1 MKSLIDDIYDKLPE
15 VTIVLS
21 TMVKSR
27 DSRTCAE
34 NLSKDFRDLV
44 RNDCYGKRIGL
55 ADIDAVFPLNLLH
68 SDGVHPI
75 DDGYRLFA
83 SVWWNAISRLEN
95 VIQPPPLTGLFR
107 DDSIAGNKCTKV
119 AGNAA
124 GPVQTQKGSG
134 HDDGRYVNARTERGS
149 IESARIQK
157 NNDDPIIVD
166 TITQNIH
173 FADII
178 KNDPNSD
185 RVLALDDWI
194 RRFTAKDGKTTFYF
208 RQNLGGGK
216 FGPSTTFDPGMDCP
230 YTSSLIAFGDFNN
243 DGLDDLFCIGPY
255 ATVRVSLNRGG
266 SPPRFESIGTVV
278 PSSDVL
284 SPLQIRVADIDGDG
298 RADFC
303 IVAFEGPIRCSRNAG
318 QGDAYS
324 WQGFSTID
332 GIWGLVFNKSG
343 PGGLPGLLRVQLG
356 DMNGDYRSDVLNV
369 GDNGNVETW
378 INQRSR
384 GSGILP
390 NWVSSGI
397 THQGQPATGLYDN
410 IKFGKIYGSNR
421 LDYIYL
427 KEEKDY
433 FDVLVW
439 ENKGSGGTKLK
450 ADGTFY
456 CDMRGTGSDDYVW
469 IYADGHSNE
478 IFANTHNPPL
488 WDPNYS
494 FTLNVGASR
503 TLIHLA
509 DWTGN
514 GRCDVL
520 VQNKVTS
527 AVTLWENQW
536 NADTKTLTFAN
547 RGIVA
552 NPGCGSSTGVGTFD
566 RNLRIA
572 DME

>member
-1 MKSLIDDIYDKLPE
+1 MKGLIEDIYDKLPD

-21 TMVKSR
+21 TLVKSR
-27 DSRTCAE
+27 DKRKCAE
-34 NLSKDFRDLV
+34 NLSQDFRDLV
-44 RNDCYGKRIGL
+44 KNDFSGKRIGL
-55 ADIDAVFPLNLLH
+55 ADIDAVFPMDQLH
-68 SDGVHPI
+68 EDGIHPV
-75 DDGYRLFA
+75 DEGYRLFA
-83 SVWWNAISRLEN
+83 GVWWNAISKLEDK
-95 VIQPPPLTGLFR
+95 IQPPPTDGLIK
-107 DDSIAGNKCTKV
+107 DDSKADNKCAKI

-134 HDDGRYVNARTERGS
+134 HDDGKYVHARTERGA

-157 NNDDPIIVD
+157 SGDPFVKNLPR
-166 TITQNIH
+166 NIY
-173 FADII
+173 FANII

-185 RVLALDDWI
+185 RALALDDWI
-194 RRFTAKDGKTTFYF
+194 RVFSAGQGKMTYYF

-216 FGPSTTFDPGMDCP
+216 FGSTTVFDIGMDCHP
-230 YTSSLIAFGDFNN
+230 SFSYLAFGDFNN
-243 DGLDDLFCIGPY
+243 DGLDDFFCIGVND
-255 ATVRVSLNRGG
+255 AAVRVSLNRGG

-278 PSSDVL
+278 PASSVPGVL
-284 SPLQIRVADIDGDG
+284 VRIADIDGDG

-303 IVAFEGPIRCSRNAG
+303 FLDYEGPIRCSRNAG
-318 QGDAYS
+318 QGDTYS

-332 GIWGLVFNKSG
+332 GIRGVVFDKGTSELYNIK
-343 PGGLPGLLRVQLG
+343 LG
-356 DMNGDYRSDVLNV
+356 DINGDHRADVLSI
-369 GDNGNVETW
+369 GANGNVETW
-378 INQRSR
+378 TNQRSR
-384 GSGILP
+384 GSGIVP
-390 NWVSSGI
+390 NWVSAGI
-397 THQGQPATGLYDN
+397 THEGQPAQDIRDN

-433 FDVLVW
+433 YDVLVW

-478 IFANTHNPPL
+478 IFANTHNPPF

-494 FTLNVGASR
+494 FTLKVGASR

-536 NADTKTLTFAN
+536 DAGSKTLTFAN
-547 RGIVA
+547 RGVVA
-552 NPGCGSSTGVGTFD
+552 SPGCGKPGVGMFD
-566 RNLRIA
+566 RSMRIA